1 MDDKDGL
8 EDEWKDRCRV
18 VPTQYYNQTWIWM
31 TRMDWKMNERIDV
44 EKYQD
49 HTITKHEYG
58 WQWMDWKMNERI
70 DVDAG
75 DEKTDSEKKV
85 SIFNLK
91 RENDTI

>member
-8 EDEWKDRCRV
+8 EDEWKDRCRE
-18 VPTQYYNQTWIWM
+18 VPRQYYNQTWIWM

-44 EKYQD
+44 
-49 HTITKHEYG
+49 
-58 WQWMDWKMNERI
+58 
-70 DVDAG
+70 DAG
-75 DEKTDSEKKV
+75 DETTASEKKV